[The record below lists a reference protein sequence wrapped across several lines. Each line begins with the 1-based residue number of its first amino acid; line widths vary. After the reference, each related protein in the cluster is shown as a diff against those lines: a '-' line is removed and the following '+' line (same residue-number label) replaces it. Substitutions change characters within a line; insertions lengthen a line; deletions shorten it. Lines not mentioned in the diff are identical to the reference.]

1 MRERILELFPRL
13 NEIENATLLDSV
25 VQIWIE
31 TIERSVFTVDDLAS
45 RHIPFT
51 LLIPA
56 LVSGQTAQ
64 TTFIEHTNEVT
75 EAALLLAGSLNRS
88 GGELERDHVIAAAN
102 LHDVGKLLEYEIAEG
117 RVVQNEQGRKLRH
130 PFLGAAVAFGRN
142 LPVDVVQTIFG
153 HSKELADEKRSL
165 LCRVINRADFFFF
178 HPIKDFLQA
187 E

>member
-13 NEIENATLLDSV
+13 NDVKDAVLLDTV

-31 TIERSVFTVDDLAS
+31 TIERSVFTVDDLDS
-45 RHIPFT
+45 RRIPFT

-56 LVSGQTAQ
+56 LVSDQAAQ
-64 TTFIEHTNEVT
+64 TTFVEHTNEVT

-88 GGELERDHVIAAAN
+88 GGELAQDHVIAAAN
-102 LHDVGKLLEYEIAEG
+102 LHDVGKLLEYDVTSG
-117 RVVQNEQGRKLRH
+117 GVVQNEQGRKLRH

-165 LCRVINRADFFFF
+165 LCKVINRADFFFF
-178 HPIKDFLQA
+178 HPIKDFLQT